1 MSPDASKSAAQLFG
15 AVPRDT
21 RERILFAA
29 LDLFYTDGFHEVGLD
44 RVLAQV
50 GVTKT
55 TFYNHF
61 ESRDHLILEAL
72 EVRDAW
78 EGAAMERSMREK
90 AGYDPRALLLA
101 AFDVLD
107 EWFNHPDYKGC
118 LFVLA
123 CAEFPSPSHPI
134 HKRAAKSFV
143 AVEESA
149 QKMAEAA
156 GLRDPGTFARS
167 YAMLLEGALTRRLVS
182 GDNGAARAA
191 GEIVGRLLEA
201 ELGPAKPRES
211 ALRD

>member
-1 MSPDASKSAAQLFG
+1 MAPDPSKSAAQLFG

-29 LDLFYTDGFHEVGLD
+29 LDLFYTHGFHEVGLD
-44 RVLAQV
+44 RVLAHV

-72 EVRDAW
+72 GVRDGW
-78 EGAAMERSMREK
+78 EGAAMERAMREK

-101 AFDVLD
+101 SFEVLD

-123 CAEFPSPSHPI
+123 CAEFPSPSHPV
-134 HKRAAKSFV
+134 HKRAARSFE
-143 AVEESA
+143 AAEESA
-149 QKMAEAA
+149 RKMAEAA
-156 GLRDPGTFARS
+156 GVRDPVAFARS

-182 GDNGAARAA
+182 GDNGAARVA
-191 GEIVGRLLEA
+191 GEIVARLLEA
-201 ELGPAKPRES
+201 DLGPAR
-211 ALRD
+211 RG